1 VLVVDDN
8 ATHRR
13 ILEELLSTWGMLPES
28 AGGVGHALAL
38 MRSRAARNN
47 PFQIILTDRHMP
59 GADGF
64 GLVEQMRAGQLGT
77 GSNVILMVTSAGQQ
91 THLDR
96 CRELGMAAC
105 LTKPLRRA
113 ELRSA
118 LAAALTNAGI
128 APLTSSLVN
137 AAIAVSRS
145 ASLSLNILLAE
156 DNPINERVAC
166 GILAAAGHSVQ
177 VARVG
182 SHVQPLL
189 AAHEFDLILMDIQM
203 PEMDGFEVTA
213 AIRETEKQTGAHIP
227 IIAMTAHAM
236 DGYKERCLA
245 GGMDGYLTK
254 PIRRDL
260 LLAALEFCQT
270 LNARRLAVR

>member
-1 VLVVDDN
+1 
-8 ATHRR
+8 
-13 ILEELLSTWGMLPES
+13 
-28 AGGVGHALAL
+28 
-38 MRSRAARNN
+38 
-47 PFQIILTDRHMP
+47 
-59 GADGF
+59 
-64 GLVEQMRAGQLGT
+64 
-77 GSNVILMVTSAGQQ
+77 
-91 THLDR
+91 
-96 CRELGMAAC
+96 
-105 LTKPLRRA
+105 
-113 ELRSA
+113 
-118 LAAALTNAGI
+118 
-128 APLTSSLVN
+128 
-137 AAIAVSRS
+137 
-145 ASLSLNILLAE
+145 
-156 DNPINERVAC
+156 VAC